1 MKQPKN
7 SPEETP
13 SSASPWTL
21 GLLIFGSVMI
31 SLALWV
37 PSGSATIEDDLA
49 AIRRELRTGGVES
62 LHVMARER
70 HIKGTFRGVAVR
82 SLGEAFATD
91 VATDEILTELM
102 REAEKWNEEHP
113 GLPTEITVEGGPN
126 AYFLAILQILPWLI
140 FGGVLLWWWT
150 RRGAGFGGGG
160 IAKTKAPLFAAEL
173 PKVTFEDVAGIEEAR
188 AEVEE
193 IVEFLR
199 SPGRFTRLGGRIP
212 HGVLLVG
219 PPGTGKTL
227 LARAVA
233 GEAQIPFFSIS
244 GSDFVEMYV
253 GVGAARVRDLFE
265 RAREHSPCIVF
276 LDEIDAVG
284 RCRTANSAGGSEERE
299 QTLNAIL
306 VEMDGFTPESGV
318 IVLAA
323 TNRPDIL
330 DPALLRPGRFDR
342 QISVDLPDRAGRL
355 KILEVHTRDVRLEET
370 IDLDA
375 LARGTATFSGA
386 EIAAI
391 VNEAALI
398 AALDSRDKI
407 SQSDL
412 EEARDKVRWGRAR
425 RSRVLEEE
433 DRIITAYHEAGHAI
447 LAHLLPEVEP
457 LHKVTII
464 PRGPSLGSTMQLPEK
479 DRYSLTFERAHGML
493 LVLFGGRIAE
503 AHFCGD
509 VSSGASSDIE
519 RASELAQ
526 RMVCEWGMS
535 AKVGPIAYSGNP
547 LEEGNRVTALS
558 EETRRD
564 IDLEIR
570 RILGEAYDAAEERI
584 LAHRDDLESIAQAL
598 LERETLDGVEVEQL
612 LTAQAD

>member
-1 MKQPKN
+1 MNRPEH
-7 SPEETP
+7 SSEETP
-13 SSASPWTL
+13 PSASPWTL
-21 GLLIFGSVMI
+21 GLLIFGAVMI

-62 LHVMARER
+62 LHVMGRER
-70 HIKGTFRGVAVR
+70 HIEGKFRGVAMR

-91 VATDEILTELM
+91 VATDEILTELI
-102 REAEKWNEEHP
+102 RETEKWNDQHP

-126 AYFLAILQILPWLI
+126 AYILAIVQILPWLI

-150 RRGAGFGGGG
+150 RRGSGLGAGG

-173 PKVTFEDVAGIEEAR
+173 PNVTFEDVAGIEEAR

-342 QISVDLPDRAGRL
+342 QIAVDLPDRAGRL
-355 KILEVHTRDVRLEET
+355 KILNVHTRDVRLAEA

-398 AALDSRDKI
+398 AALASRDKI
-407 SQSDL
+407 SQPDL

-479 DRYSLTFERAHGML
+479 DRYSLTFERAQGML

-535 AKVGPIAYSGNP
+535 PKVGPIAYSGNS
-547 LEEGNRVTALS
+547 LEEGIRVTALS

-570 RILGEAYDAAEERI
+570 RILGEAYEAAEERI

-598 LERETLDGVEVEQL
+598 LERETLDGVEVKQL